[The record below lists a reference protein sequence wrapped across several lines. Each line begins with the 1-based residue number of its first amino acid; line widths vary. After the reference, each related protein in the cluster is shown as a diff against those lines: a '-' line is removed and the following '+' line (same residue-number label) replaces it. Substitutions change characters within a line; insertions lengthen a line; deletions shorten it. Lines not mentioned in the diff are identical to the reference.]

1 MCDKATLEGSISQPF
16 LPLKNQL
23 LQILHEHMIEGNNSQ
38 DPYIIK
44 TKNDAFYWPS

>member
-1 MCDKATLEGSISQPF
+1 MCGKATLEGSISQPF
-16 LPLKNQL
+16 HPLKNQL

-44 TKNDAFYWPS
+44 TKIDAFY